1 MKAPEGGNGII
12 EREKSNRASSHS
24 NTSVQHSVDI
34 KLHTLLCVK
43 QMASGKLLEST
54 GSSAWCSVMTS
65 RDGKESQEGGGNCIL
80 TPESLRCTAA
90 TNTTL
95 YSNYAPI
102 NTNAHLM

>member
-1 MKAPEGGNGII
+1 MDADAGRREGEAGM
-12 EREKSNRASSHS
+12 SQQSSTDMS
-24 NTSVQHSVDI
+24 
-34 KLHTLLCVK
+34 TLPCVK
-43 QMASGKLLEST
+43 HTARGKLLCGT

-65 RDGKESQEGGGNCIL
+65 RDGKESQEGGSNCIL